1 MHAIEANFDGL
12 VGPTHNYTGL
22 SQGNLAATINAGGTS
37 KPKKAALQGL
47 AKMKALHDMGFVQ
60 GVLPPQERPDLNT
73 LRQLG
78 FSGLD
83 HQIIS
88 QVAHQAPELLLAC
101 SSASSMWTAN
111 AATVSPSADSIDGK
125 VHFTPAN
132 LCSMFH
138 RSLEHRSTRRI
149 LQSIFSDSA
158 YFVHHQAL
166 PEHGRFG
173 DEGAANHTRFCENY
187 GSQGLQL
194 FVYGRDFHNDQ
205 SLPKKYPARQTLEAS
220 QAISR
225 LHQLNS
231 DKVIFARQNPSI
243 IDQGV
248 FHNDVI
254 AVGNRNLLF
263 CHQYAWQ
270 DQKSIYQDIQNAFDK
285 TLFHIIEVPNDEISV
300 KRAVSAY
307 LFNSQ
312 ILSIDNTNMMLIV
325 PAECQQDTIVW
336 SYLERLVMSE
346 NPISKIEVFDLR
358 QSMKNGGGSACL
370 RLRVVLTPQELAAVN
385 PSCLMSDELFLKL
398 EQWIHT
404 HYRDELAPSDL
415 LAPSLYDESKAA
427 LNELTQILGTGSIYS
442 FQQLPG

>member
-22 SQGNLAATINAGGTS
+22 SQGNLAATLHAGEIS

-60 GVLPPQERPDLNT
+60 GVLPPHERPDIQT

-78 FSGLD
+78 FSGPD
-83 HQIIS
+83 HRVIS
-88 QVAHQAPELLLAC
+88 QAARQAPELLLAC

-111 AATVSPSADSIDGK
+111 AATVSPSADSADGK

-138 RSLEHRSTRRI
+138 RSLEHQSNDRI
-149 LQSIFSDSA
+149 LQSIFRDPA
-158 YFVHHQAL
+158 HFVHHPAL
-166 PEHGRFG
+166 PGNRRFG
-173 DEGAANHTRFCENY
+173 DEGAANHTRFCRNH
-187 GSQGLQL
+187 GDQGLEL
-194 FVYGRDFHNDQ
+194 FVYGRDLNNAQ
-205 SLPKKYPARQTLEAS
+205 SISQQYPARQTFEAS

-225 LHQLNS
+225 LHQLNNNN
-231 DKVIFARQNPSI
+231 VIFAQQNPLV

-263 CHQYAWQ
+263 CHQHAWQ
-270 DQKSIYQDIQNAFDK
+270 DQEMVYQKILGAFDK
-285 TLFHIIEVPNDEISV
+285 TPFHIIEVPEKEISV
-300 KRAVSAY
+300 KLAVSTY

-312 ILSIDNTNMMLIV
+312 ILSLDDEKMMLV
-325 PAECQQDTIVW
+325 APAECQQDTVVW
-336 SYLERLVMSE
+336 SYLERLVASE
-346 NPISKIEVFDLR
+346 NPISILQVFDLR
-358 QSMKNGGGSACL
+358 QSMKNGGGPACL
-370 RLRVVLTPQELAAVN
+370 RLRVVLTRQELAAVN
-385 PSCLMSDELFLKL
+385 ASCLMSDTLFETL
-398 EQWIHT
+398 EQWIHA
-404 HYRDELAPSDL
+404 HYRDELAASDL
-415 LAPSLYDESKAA
+415 LDPSIYDESKAA
-427 LNELTQILGTGSIYS
+427 LDELTQILGTGSIYP